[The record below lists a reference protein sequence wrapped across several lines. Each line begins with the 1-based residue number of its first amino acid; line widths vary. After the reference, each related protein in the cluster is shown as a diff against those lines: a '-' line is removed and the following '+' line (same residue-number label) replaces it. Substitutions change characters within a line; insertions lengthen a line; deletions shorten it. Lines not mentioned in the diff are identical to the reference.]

1 MEEQFQIIVDN
12 RELKSGVA
20 KTLFE
25 KDVRIIPEQLEVGD
39 FILSS
44 KICCERKSVKDFVNS
59 IIDGRLFKQAKNL
72 VANFEKP
79 FIIVE
84 GCEDLYSVRNVHPN
98 AIRGAIASLVLD
110 MKVPIIFTKD
120 YVDTAN
126 LLITILKRER
136 KDKPLISLRGER
148 KPLTDKEL
156 MEYVITSFPN
166 IGRVTAQNL
175 LKHFGTIKN
184 IINSSP
190 EELIKVEGVG
200 KVLSKQFNDLVNKK
214 YENGK

>member
-200 KVLSKQFNDLVNKK
+200 KVLSKQFNDLSLIHI
-214 YENGK
+214 